1 MGGFN
6 FPAVCSLSRSFPW
19 LCLIVALRWSC
30 YRYRLSLVDGVFGS
44 LPDDPR
50 QQSVRWPRPPP
61 DVDFLYR
68 DVLVYLFQFSKGGLC
83 LCVL

>member
-1 MGGFN
+1 MLVSG
-6 FPAVCSLSRSFPW
+6 P
-19 LCLIVALRWSC
+19 
-30 YRYRLSLVDGVFGS
+30 SLVLFQIPPLPGGWSFGS

-68 DVLVYLFQFSKGGLC
+68 DVLVYLVLFSMED
-83 LCVL
+83 CVCV

>member
-6 FPAVCSLSRSFPW
+6 FQLCVPCPGPFLG